1 MFIIIAQIAKHNF
14 TFVTSKTYQLQNSQ
28 TVNLDESPVSLI
40 YEIFK
45 MINIENTIL
54 SLIDNYNNH
63 GFFDYYDNSSTNQ

>member
-1 MFIIIAQIAKHNF
+1 VFIIIAQIAKHNF
-14 TFVTSKTYQLQNSQ
+14 TFVTPKTYQLQNSQ

-45 MINIENTIL
+45 MIHIVNTIL

-63 GFFDYYDNSSTNQ
+63 WFFDYYDNSSTNK